1 MKNRQNR
8 RFLPFLFT
16 FAGIC
21 DIILKQL
28 SNPPAFR
35 LKIKFQLNAFFA
47 EQIRKTVVKTL
58 CRDKRHERKNKLNS
72 TETEITESTAASGGE
87 KRNAPKKK
95 KSESFTEKLNDLWR
109 DKRKLSSRLITSL
122 AASIAFVFTFLVF
135 GPLEIYISNM
145 AFFAFSGKYLF
156 APAALMG
163 IAVAAVMTGI
173 LILLRG
179 KIYNYAVSL
188 VISLTVAGY
197 IQGNFLN
204 IDHGTLDGSEVV
216 WQNFKAPAMLGILFW
231 AVMIIIPL
239 AVQYFS
245 RKVWKYAVR
254 FAALILVGA
263 QSVALITLA
272 AKTDFSNVS
281 DDGFL
286 SKDKIYEVAPDKN
299 VVFFLLDRFDKKW
312 ADMQLKNDPELEKQL
327 SGFTYYENLTGSYS
341 RTCPS
346 VTYLLTG
353 VKCDYEIPMSDYFR
367 KAWSEGSFLRQIRK
381 AGFESRV
388 YSDIPY
394 VMEKS
399 EYGKDAIDNIGYP
412 THSVNRMKI
421 LSAMYGLSAY
431 RYLPEAFKPYYHIYT
446 GDISYGFIYGGSNV
460 RNNVYSIDDIAFRK
474 GLVDNRLT
482 VDENSKGAFIFYH
495 LQGAHDPFRMDE
507 NGKLMT
513 GQEYTEKGRHKQ
525 IKGDLNTIFRYIK
538 QLKELGVY
546 ENTTII
552 ISADHGE
559 TGYYEKLN
567 RERVL
572 ACFIKP
578 AGEDGST
585 PMKRSQKQICQ
596 DNLRAS
602 ISSYFGLELIENG
615 KHIRTVEEIG
625 EDEQV
630 TRYFWMNGTD
640 GGAKRDFNLIT
651 YEITGDAND
660 FSNWKIVSTERIKY
674 PYYDAS
680 KKSK

>member
-1 MKNRQNR
+1 M
-8 RFLPFLFT
+8 
-16 FAGIC
+16 
-21 DIILKQL
+21 
-28 SNPPAFR
+28 
-35 LKIKFQLNAFFA
+35 
-47 EQIRKTVVKTL
+47 
-58 CRDKRHERKNKLNS
+58 NS
-72 TETEITESTAASGGE
+72 IETETKDSVVSSPAG
-87 KRNAPKKK
+87 KQKKPKKK
-95 KSESFTEKLNDLWR
+95 KSAGFREKLSDLWH
-109 DKRKLSSRLITSL
+109 DKRKFTSRLITAL
-122 AASIAFVFTFLVF
+122 AASAAFVFTFLVF

-145 AFFAFSGKYLF
+145 AFFAFPGKYLF
-156 APAALMG
+156 LPAALAG
-163 IAVAAVMTGI
+163 IVIASVMTGI
-173 LILLRG
+173 LVLLRG
-179 KIYNYAVSL
+179 KIYNYAASL
-188 VISLTVAGY
+188 VISLTLAGY

-216 WQNFKAPAMLGILFW
+216 WQNFKVPAMLGVLFW
-231 AVMIIIPL
+231 AVMIVIPL

-254 FAALILVGA
+254 AAALILVGA
-263 QSVALITLA
+263 QSVALVSLA
-272 AKTDFSNVS
+272 AGTDFTNAS

-286 SKDKIYEVAPDKN
+286 SADKIYEVAPEKN
-299 VVFFLLDRFDKKW
+299 VIFFMLDRFDKKW
-312 ADMQLKNDPELEKQL
+312 ADMQLKNDPEIEKHL
-327 SGFTYYENLTGSYS
+327 AGFTYYENLTGSYS

-353 VKCDYEIPMSDYFR
+353 VKCDYEIPMTDYFR
-367 KAWSEGSFLRQIRK
+367 KAWTVGSFLPQIK
-381 AGFESRV
+381 NAGYETKI

-399 EYGKDAIDNIGYP
+399 EYGKNAIDNISYP
-412 THSVNRMKI
+412 THPANRMKI

-431 RYLPEAFKPYYHIYT
+431 RYLPETMKPYYHIYT
-446 GDISYGFIYGGSNV
+446 GDISYGYLYGGDDAK
-460 RNNVYSIDDIAFRK
+460 NNAYSIDDIAFRK
-474 GLVDNRLT
+474 GLVEERLT
-482 VDENSKGAFIFYH
+482 VDENSKGMFMFYH

-507 NGKLMT
+507 NGNLMT

-525 IKGDLNTIFRYIK
+525 IKGNLNTIFKYIE

-546 ENTTII
+546 KDTTII

-559 TGYYEKLN
+559 TGYYEELN

-602 ISSYFGLELIENG
+602 ISSYFGIKLIENG
-615 KHIRTVEEIG
+615 KHVRTVEEIG
-625 EDEQV
+625 EDENV

-640 GGAKRDFNLIT
+640 GGAKRDYNLIT

-674 PYYDAS
+674 PYYDVAKNDS
-680 KKSK
+680 GKGNTDIMPVILVCAVVVLIAAAGVMTAAVINKKKNSARR